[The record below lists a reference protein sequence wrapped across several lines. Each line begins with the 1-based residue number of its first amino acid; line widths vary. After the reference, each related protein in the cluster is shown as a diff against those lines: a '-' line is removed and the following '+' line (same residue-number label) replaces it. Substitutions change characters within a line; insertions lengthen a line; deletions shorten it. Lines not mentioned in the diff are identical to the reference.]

1 MSCRNRNRLAEC
13 MATFLFVAVL
23 TRPLLAAP
31 NNWTNT
37 TDGFWH
43 SSTNWSLAAAP
54 NGTSGLDPTQI
65 ANAATK
71 TITIDASTPAANLSI
86 RSMTISAPAGATNT
100 LRIINAAATFA
111 TSKAL
116 LVTNRGV
123 LSISNSTISA
133 GSDFDIAGGSLVVD
147 SGSLTCAANCDL
159 QSGSMIV
166 NGGTV
171 TATAGTT
178 GIRMGRFAG
187 ANATFTLT
195 GGAVNATRLTLGS
208 VTGTSST
215 LNIAGGALNLLSD
228 FSAGQIQF
236 TTANA
241 SISSGSLTA
250 TNGFSKIA
258 DRANA
263 TFTQSGGTVSFGDLS
278 LGDLGVGTYNLG
290 GGVFNMIPFTTS
302 NLFIV
307 ANMENADFNQSGG
320 IALIHEEMHVADFA
334 GVFGNINITGGQFYA
349 TNEIVSIGRE
359 GIGTMTVSNATIVL
373 TNTSVGR
380 HLGANG
386 TLTVQN
392 NASLSFVGDLSIGR
406 LAGSSGL
413 TQIEGGIL
421 SVTNDDLWIG
431 RGGSGELAV
440 VGGNL
445 RGGRIHV
452 GESDDGTNAPSG
464 TFSITAGNVIAS
476 SNLVVGT
483 PLLSSGQA
491 TISGGNVSV
500 TNLAGSAFVLVASG
514 SATMNGG
521 TLTADT
527 LLINNTNATFTF
539 NNGLLRAK
547 AMTVSNGQPFTV
559 GDGVNPATLELQGGT
574 FNFANGLV
582 ISPNATVT
590 GCGNVIGTI
599 VNNGTYNNSCG
610 GSSPSP
616 TTIAAMNV
624 IGNSATLSCASQ
636 NGFSYTLEYKNSLN
650 DPAWTPILPATPGN
664 GGTLNLTDATATNAT
679 RFYRVKAQ

>member
-1 MSCRNRNRLAEC
+1 

-23 TRPLLAAP
+23 TKPLLAAP

-37 TDGFWH
+37 ADGFWH

-71 TITIDASTPAANLSI
+71 TITIDASTPVANLSI

-123 LSISNSTISA
+123 LSISNSTVSA

-187 ANATFTLT
+187 ANAILTLT
-195 GGAVNATRLTLGS
+195 GGTINATRLTLGS

-241 SISSGSLTA
+241 SITSGSLTV

-263 TFTQSGGTVSFGDLS
+263 TFTQSGGAVSFGDLS

-290 GGVFNMIPFTTS
+290 GGVFSMIPFTTS

-334 GVFGNINITGGQFYA
+334 GVLGNINITGGQFYA

-359 GIGTMTVSNATIVL
+359 GIGTMTVSNATVVL

-392 NASLSFVGDLSIGR
+392 NANLSFIGDLSIGR
-406 LAGSSGL
+406 LVGSSGL

-483 PLLSSGQA
+483 PLLSSGQV
-491 TISGGNVSV
+491 TISGGNVAV
-500 TNLAGSAFVLVASG
+500 TNSNGTAFVLVASG
-514 SATMNGG
+514 SANISGG

-574 FNFANGLV
+574 FNFADGLV
-582 ISPNATVT
+582 ISQNATVT
-590 GCGNVIGTI
+590 GCGTVIGTI

-624 IGNSATLSCASQ
+624 IGNSATLSCPSQ
-636 NGFSYTLEYKNSLN
+636 NGFSYTLEYKNSLS